1 MTDPIADLLIRIKN
15 AGQRGH
21 ESVTVPASKL
31 RAEILRVLKAEGFI
45 SHYEKEKEEA
55 ETHPIFRIR
64 LRYVG
69 PGQPV
74 IAGMRRISK
83 PGRRVYAGKDEIPQ
97 VLGGLGI
104 TILSTSQGVMT
115 GKSAIQ
121 HGIGGE
127 VLCEVY

>member
-1 MTDPIADLLIRIKN
+1 MSMTDPIADLLTRIRN
-15 AGQRGH
+15 AHLAGH
-21 ESVTVPASKL
+21 DDLTAPHSKMREEVVQILQQEGYITGFHKDESGPFKQ
-31 RAEILRVLKAEGFI
+31 LKIELK
-45 SHYEKEKEEA
+45 YEKGR
-55 ETHPIFRIR
+55 T
-64 LRYVG
+64 
-69 PGQPV
+69 PV
-74 IAGMRRISK
+74 IRKMRRISK